1 MGQLTD
7 VKLICMDMD
16 GTLFGSGEQIPE
28 INLYALRRARERGIR
43 LALVSGRNWRFL
55 AQHAN
60 AIAPGIAIVSANGAR
75 IDEQPGGKCI
85 FESSFTPAFANKVSR
100 VLWDSGLNYEVY
112 TDRCNYSFRSERVTP
127 QHASSLKRYI
137 QKGQV
142 ARLVLREGPEVS
154 DIAGIYKFVA
164 FCDEP
169 EKIAALQKALDDKGI
184 VHSSSSAQ
192 NVEVMP
198 EGVGKGRAVAL
209 LARHFDIPIA
219 DTLAFG
225 DYTNDIDMLKSA
237 GHGIAMEN
245 AVPSLK
251 AVAEALTGDN
261 RSGGVGRFI
270 LEHVL
275 EEPANA

>member
-1 MGQLTD
+1 MGLLKD

-16 GTLFGSGEQIPE
+16 GTLFGAGEQIPE
-28 INLYALRRARERGIR
+28 LNLYALRRASIRDIR

-75 IDEQPGGKCI
+75 IDDQPGGNCI
-85 FESSFTPAFANKVSR
+85 FEASFTPAYADKVSR

-112 TDRCNYSFRSERVTP
+112 TEYCNYSFRSERVTP
-127 QHASSLKRYI
+127 QHDASLKRYL

-142 ARLVLREGPEVS
+142 ARLVLRGGPKVD
-154 DIAGIYKFVA
+154 DISGIYKFVA

-169 EKIAALQKALDDKGI
+169 EKIAALQSALDENGI
-184 VHSSSSAQ
+184 VHSSSAAQ

-198 EGVGKGRAVAL
+198 EGVGKGRALTL
-209 LARHFDIPIA
+209 LAKHFGIPIE

-225 DYTNDIDMLKSA
+225 DYTNDIDMLKAA

-245 AVPSLK
+245 AVPQLK
-251 AVAEALTGDN
+251 AVAEAQTDDN

-270 LEHVL
+270 LKCVL
-275 EEPANA
+275 EEPLSE